1 MRCLGRIF
9 ALVLMVLLL
18 TAGWLYRQELSRW
31 FTGIVDPK
39 AVARRTGTPSPD
51 ALASARTKIEQL
63 VRERPDSILLTASE
77 LASLVATGSEMGGVT
92 GIDSVTVELGDRT
105 IRMRAMIATDKL
117 PARLRA
123 MIPGDPVPYEEVI
136 AHGTLT
142 PARPGVAEWELTRVL
157 VRGLPIP
164 SELVARVLGRV
175 TGQAS
180 DGRMLVRLPPE
191 VRGFRVRPEGVA
203 IYREAAP

>member
-9 ALVLMVLLL
+9 ALVLLVLLL
-18 TAGWLYRQELSRW
+18 AAGWLYRQELSRW
-31 FTGIVDPK
+31 FSGIVDPK
-39 AVARRTGTPSPD
+39 SVARRTGTPSPG
-51 ALASARTKIEQL
+51 ALESARGKIQSL

-77 LASLVATGSEMGGVT
+77 LASLIATGSEVAGISGV
-92 GIDSVTVELGDRT
+92 DSVSVELGDRT

-117 PARLRA
+117 PQRLRD

-136 AHGTLT
+136 AHGTLS
-142 PARPGVAEWELTRVL
+142 PVRPGVAEWELSRVL

-164 SELVARVLGRV
+164 SELVARVLGRI

-180 DGRMLVRLPPE
+180 DGRMVVRLPPE